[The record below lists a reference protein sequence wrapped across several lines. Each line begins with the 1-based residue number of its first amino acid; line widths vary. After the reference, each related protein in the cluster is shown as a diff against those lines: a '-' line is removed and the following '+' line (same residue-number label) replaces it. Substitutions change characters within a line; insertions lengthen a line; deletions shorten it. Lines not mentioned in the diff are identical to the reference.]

1 MFLSAHYY
9 LDTDIHFGLTKYTG
23 NSLMWVVTPQ
33 KEGKVWDPPGLVRLS
48 GLWLESLIKLTLFI
62 LIQAKS
68 NDFSTVS
75 SHFPQVP
82 HRSQDEKR
90 DKRHYKVK

>member
-1 MFLSAHYY
+1 
-9 LDTDIHFGLTKYTG
+9 
-23 NSLMWVVTPQ
+23 MWVVG
-33 KEGKVWDPPGLVRLS
+33 EGLGSPGHAWLS
-48 GLWLESLIKLTLFI
+48 DLWLESLIKLTLFI
-62 LIQAKS
+62 PIQAKS

-82 HRSQDEKR
+82 HRSQDEKK